1 MVNTSKQ
8 FLALA
13 KEFQLGDLPTE
24 TFNKLTKNLSF
35 LANNNLSQAL
45 EVLKVV
51 DLHALDVLNNEINKL
66 DLLHQSISKTIKNN
80 HKVYLC
86 GCGATGRLSLSL
98 ETFWR
103 RKFAGTNL
111 EEKVV
116 SFMAGGDTA
125 LIKSIEK
132 FEDFPEYGAQQL
144 TELGFQEGDLLI
156 ACTEGGETP
165 FVIGATEKAVEL
177 SSVKP
182 FFLYCNPD
190 KILCNVAKR
199 SKRVIENSRIGKINF
214 EIGPM
219 ALAGSTRMQAS
230 TILQLAIGLPL
241 LFFQEEQKMMK
252 EELSKLINWY
262 KEFDLINIKKLVE
275 WEADLIKSE
284 KHLFYQSDN
293 NLGITILTDTTE
305 RSPTFSLLPFE
316 NQQDDSTDLSLSYLF
331 INGTHDSLEA
341 WKLLLNRT
349 PRAVEWDKTKKETS
363 LERLYG
369 FDISE
374 TIKKSRK
381 IKCELIQC
389 SMNHDLINLNWKE
402 NEVNLKMNNLS
413 FLGKQTLLK
422 MILNIHSTLIMGIN
436 DRYQNNIMT
445 WVRPSNNKLI
455 DRSIRYIQ
463 MLLDQNGIKKTYIE
477 ITEACFLLKQEIKD
491 DESIVLKVVD
501 YFKE

>member
-8 FLALA
+8 FLELA
-13 KEFQLGDLPTE
+13 KDFQLGDLPTE
-24 TFNKLTKNLSF
+24 TFHKLTQNLSF
-35 LANNNLSQAL
+35 LAKNNLPQAL
-45 EVLKVV
+45 EILKLV
-51 DLHALDVLNNEINKL
+51 DLQALQILNNEIKKL
-66 DLLHQSISKTIKNN
+66 DLLHNSIATTIKNN

-103 RKFAGTNL
+103 KKFAGTNL
-111 EEKVV
+111 VESVV

-144 TELGFQEGDLLI
+144 SDLGFKEGDLLI

-190 KILCNVAKR
+190 EILCNVAKR
-199 SKRVIENSRIGKINF
+199 SKRIIENSSIVKINF

-241 LFFQEEQKMMK
+241 LSFQEEESMMK
-252 EELSKLINWY
+252 EELSLLINWY
-262 KEFDLINIKKLVE
+262 KKFDLIQIKKLVE
-275 WEADLIKSE
+275 WEAGLVKN
-284 KHLFYQSDN
+284 KRHLFYQSDD

-316 NQQDDSTDLSLSYLF
+316 NQQDNSKDLSLSYLF
-331 INGTHDSLEA
+331 IDGVNTSHEA
-341 WKLLLNRT
+341 WELLLNRT
-349 PRAVEWDKTKKETS
+349 PRAVEWDKTKQETS
-363 LERLYG
+363 LDRLYG

-374 TIKKSRK
+374 TIKENRK
-381 IKCELIQC
+381 IKCELIKC
-389 SMNHDLINLNWKE
+389 SMNNDIINLNWKE
-402 NEVNLKMNNLS
+402 NEVNFKMHNIS

-463 MLLDQNGIKKTYIE
+463 MLLNHNGIKKTYNE
-477 ITEACFLLKQEIKD
+477 ITEVCFLLKREIKD
-491 DESIVLKVVD
+491 NESIVLKVVD
-501 YFKE
+501 YFKK